1 MGLSFNKKVPLG
13 KNVSVNLSKSGVSFS
28 LKLPGF
34 GSLNLR
40 NGKLTFSGGK
50 AGFRL
55 RETLNKKP
63 KAQKEE
69 PNDGALAEEPKAEEG
84 K

>member
-1 MGLSFNKKVPLG
+1 MGISYSKKIPLG
-13 KNVSVNLSKSGVSFS
+13 KGVSMNVSKSGVSLS
-28 LKLPGF
+28 LKLPF

-63 KAQKEE
+63 KAK
-69 PNDGALAEEPKAEEG
+69 NAKAEEPKAEEP
-84 K
+84 KAE